1 MKITMLARRIFI
13 QAYLTVPLIFLACML
28 PEPSALLAHEY
39 MLEEVVVQGRR
50 LNLTGEARSASEG
63 VIGQEDL
70 ALRPLLRPGD
80 VLESIL
86 LA

>member
-1 MKITMLARRIFI
+1 MLARRII
-13 QAYLTVPLIFLACML
+13 NQAFRTGPLILVACIL